1 MALRPGQMTSN
12 FLCPGK
18 FSVNAPKWR
27 AWKSEEGANI
37 KLKHMTEP
45 FQEKAFCPAFI
56 FVNGANQSKCEAFRT
71 AEVGTAQNKK
81 ITRE

>member
-1 MALRPGQMTSN
+1 MNES
-12 FLCPGK
+12 
-18 FSVNAPKWR
+18 
-27 AWKSEEGANI
+27 
-37 KLKHMTEP
+37 